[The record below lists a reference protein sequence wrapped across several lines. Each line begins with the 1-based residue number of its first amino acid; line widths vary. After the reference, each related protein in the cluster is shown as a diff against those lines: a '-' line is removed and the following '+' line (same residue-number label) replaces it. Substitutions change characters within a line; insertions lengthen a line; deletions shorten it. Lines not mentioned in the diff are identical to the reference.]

1 MQKAEENKEM
11 QTDPAIVVSIH
22 DVSPLTRDRTEA
34 ILGDL
39 KRLGVPVTS
48 LLVIPD
54 HHRRGLISED
64 SAFAQWLRAKCGLG
78 HEAVLHGYFHL
89 REPRSAEGLRKR
101 LITRSYTAGEGEFF
115 DLEKPAARHLLDRG
129 RAALEACGVRA
140 SGFIAP
146 AWLLGA
152 EAEQAV
158 REAGFE
164 YTTRIATVSDFLS
177 GATHRSRSQ
186 VWSVRAGWRRT
197 CSLAWNA
204 GLNRTTG
211 KARLTR
217 VGIHPPDWDH
227 PAIRRQILKIA
238 GEALAGREAM
248 TYAGWLS
255 RVRRG
260 EGTVG
265 ILPAW

>member
-1 MQKAEENKEM
+1 MQKAEENKEI
-11 QTDPAIVVSIH
+11 QSERAVVVSIH
-22 DVSPLTRDRTEA
+22 DVSPLTQDRTEA

-39 KRLGVPVTS
+39 KKLGVPVTS

-54 HHRRGLISED
+54 HHHCGLISEN
-64 SAFAQWLRAKCGLG
+64 SAFGGWLRAKCDEG

-89 REPRSAEGLRKR
+89 RETRITDDLKKR
-101 LITRSYTAGEGEFF
+101 IITRSYTAGEGEFF
-115 DLEKPAARHLLDRG
+115 DLEKPAARDLLDRG
-129 RAALEACGVRA
+129 RAALEACGVCPG
-140 SGFIAP
+140 GFIAP

-164 YTTRIATVSDFLS
+164 YTTRIATVSDFLT
-177 GATHRSRSQ
+177 GILHPSRSQ

-204 GLNRTTG
+204 LLFQKTLELP
-211 KARLTR
+211 LTR
-217 VGIHPPDWDH
+217 IGIHPPDWEH
-227 PAIRRQILKIA
+227 PRIREQILKIA
-238 GEALAGREAM
+238 GESVAGREAM

-255 RVRRG
+255 RMRG
-260 EGTVG
+260 
-265 ILPAW
+265 